1 MCSHLLEEGSSLP
14 VNRHS
19 PINNKAVNQ
28 NDKSNG
34 ILQYAPRLALPD
46 SSKWKVP
53 IQILTQDKFPFG
65 T

>member
-1 MCSHLLEEGSSLP
+1 M
-14 VNRHS
+14 NRHS

-34 ILQYAPRLALPD
+34 ILQYVPRLALPD